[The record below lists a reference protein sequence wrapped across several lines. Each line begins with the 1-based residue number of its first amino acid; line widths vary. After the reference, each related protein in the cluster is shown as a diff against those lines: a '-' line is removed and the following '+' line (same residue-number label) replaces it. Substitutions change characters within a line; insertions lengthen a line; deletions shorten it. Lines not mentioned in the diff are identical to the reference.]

1 MSAFCL
7 TKQVGIRDSKS
18 GCPAPTLSAFVMLAW
33 TPGCHAI
40 LAICGTRFGVPDYPR
55 WLMDK
60 V

>member
-1 MSAFCL
+1 MAISD
-7 TKQVGIRDSKS
+7 GKS
-18 GCPAPTLSAFVMLAW
+18 GCPAPTVSAFVMLAW

-40 LAICGTRFGVPDYPR
+40 LAICGTRFGVPGYPR